1 MTLVNLFTPE
11 FENQRNLLSI
21 LLEERVIDIDGAVD
35 QLVADF
41 PGVTPVDALDLLIP
55 EDMYEAILEFET
67 VGANN

>member
-11 FENQRNLLSI
+11 FENQRNLLGI

-55 EDMYEAILEFET
+55 VDMYEAILEFET
-67 VGANN
+67 VSA